1 MALPIR
7 VGVLRALLK
16 EVSVDSGKPLA
27 VGGAR
32 ELAGALRRELGRGAK
47 PGAVRSDDSPEG
59 AAVLVYLVAQPATPE
74 DEEALKRAHR
84 ARVPIVALAGRS
96 DEAIPYVLATD
107 VVPVGAG
114 TGFPVDELLR
124 TIAARLGEDAAPL
137 AARLPLLRRA
147 VADRLVADFSR
158 KNGIVAAAVF
168 VSGADL
174 PVLALNQ
181 LRLLLRLEQAY
192 GLAIDPRERLP
203 EVAATVA
210 AGVGLRALA
219 RELLEVVPVAGWA
232 LKGAVAYAGTLALGR
247 AAVLRL
253 EATTSPLSAGP

>member
-1 MALPIR
+1 
-7 VGVLRALLK
+7 
-16 EVSVDSGKPLA
+16 
-27 VGGAR
+27 
-32 ELAGALRRELGRGAK
+32 
-47 PGAVRSDDSPEG
+47 
-59 AAVLVYLVAQPATPE
+59 
-74 DEEALKRAHR
+74 
-84 ARVPIVALAGRS
+84 VPIVALAGRS